1 MNSYKFLT
9 PVAIYYGMG
18 ALEDSCDKLASLG
31 DKSLIVTD
39 KIMTDIGYVDRL
51 INNLRKRNIEFSLFN
66 EINTEPT
73 DNYVG
78 TGTQFFKKNNC
89 DFLIALCGGSPIDTA
104 KAISAMVGNPGDIKD
119 YMGIGKIKQ
128 EGPPIVA
135 IPTTAGT
142 GSEVTQFTIIT
153 NTSNDV
159 KMLIGSEY
167 LIPKIA
173 INDPVLTMSVPPKI
187 TAATGIDALTH
198 AIEAYTSRR
207 HQPLADIFAL
217 SSIKRISK
225 YLRRAWA
232 NGDDE
237 EARSEMMLAA
247 MEAGMAF
254 NNSSVTIVHGMSRP
268 IGALF
273 HVPHGISNAVLLPAC
288 VEYAI
293 IGIPERFADV
303 AEAMGVNTN
312 SLSTLSAAK
321 EGLKLIKQLCTDIEI
336 PSISGL
342 GIDKDEFM
350 KNADKMA
357 TDALASGSPYNTARK
372 PSKEEIIE
380 IYKKAF

>member
-1 MNSYKFLT
+1 MDSYRFLI
-9 PVAIYYGMG
+9 PQMIYYGLGTLEG
-18 ALEDSCDKLASLG
+18 ACDKLAKIGNKPLV
-31 DKSLIVTD
+31 ITD
-39 KIMTDIGYVDRL
+39 KIMTDIGYADRVVNYMKKQKL
-51 INNLRKRNIEFSLFN
+51 EISLFN
-66 EINTEPT
+66 EVNTEPT
-73 DNYVG
+73 DYYVEKGTNLFKENY
-78 TGTQFFKKNNC
+78 C
-89 DFLIALCGGSPIDTA
+89 DFVIALGGGSPIDTA
-104 KAISAMVGNPGDIKD
+104 KAISLMVSNPGEIQD
-119 YMGIGKIKQ
+119 YMGLGKVKQ
-128 EGPPIVA
+128 NGPPIVA
-135 IPTTAGT
+135 IPTTSGT

-153 NTSNDV
+153 DTKKDV

-173 INDPVLTMSVPPKI
+173 INDPALTMSVPPNI

-207 HQPLADIFAL
+207 HQPLADNFAL

-268 IGALF
+268 LGALF
-273 HVPHGISNAVLLPAC
+273 HIPHGISNAVLLPAC
-288 VEYAI
+288 LEYAI
-293 IGIPERFADV
+293 MGLPERFANI
-303 AEAMGVNTN
+303 AKAMGVKDSN
-312 SLSTLSAAK
+312 LSDLDFAK
-321 EGLKLIKQLCTDIEI
+321 EGLILIKKLCEDVEI

-342 GIDKDEFM
+342 GIDKNTFM
-350 KNADKMA
+350 KRLDKMA

-372 PSKEEIIE
+372 PSKEDIIK
-380 IYKKAF
+380 IYEKSF

>member
-1 MNSYKFLT
+1 MKNYKFLS
-9 PVAIYYGMG
+9 PGAIYYGMG
-18 ALEDSCDKLASLG
+18 ALEDSCDKLATLG
-31 DKSLIVTD
+31 TKALIVTD
-39 KIMTDIGYVDRL
+39 RMMTDIGYIERL
-51 INNLRKRNIEFSLFN
+51 TNNLKKRNMEFYLFN
-66 EINTEPT
+66 SVNTEPT
-73 DNYVG
+73 DRHVEEGKQLFKENY
-78 TGTQFFKKNNC
+78 C
-89 DFLIALCGGSPIDTA
+89 DFLIALGGGSPIDAA
-104 KAISAMVGNPGDIKD
+104 KAISLMVSNPGEIKD
-119 YMGIGKIKQ
+119 YIGLGKIKQ

-135 IPTTAGT
+135 IPTTSGT
-142 GSEVTQFTIIT
+142 GSEDTQFTIIT
-153 NTSNDV
+153 NTKNEI

-173 INDPVLTMSVPPKI
+173 IDDPVLTMSVPPPT
-187 TAATGIDALTH
+187 TAATGIDSLTH

-207 HQPLADIFAL
+207 HQPMADVFAL

-288 VEYAI
+288 LEYAI
-293 IGIPERFADV
+293 MGIPERFADV

-312 SLSTLSAAK
+312 SLSALAAAK
-321 EGLKLIKQLCTDIEI
+321 EGVKLVKQLCTDVEI
-336 PSISGL
+336 PSIIGL
-342 GIDKDEFM
+342 GIDKDAFM
-350 KNADKMA
+350 EKADKMA
-357 TDALASGSPYNTARK
+357 TDALASGSPNNTARK
-372 PSKEEIIE
+372 PSKEEIIK
-380 IYKKAF
+380 IYEKSL

>member
-1 MNSYKFLT
+1 MIKKEKNRKF
-9 PVAIYYGMG
+9 
-18 ALEDSCDKLASLG
+18 
-31 DKSLIVTD
+31 
-39 KIMTDIGYVDRL
+39 
-51 INNLRKRNIEFSLFN
+51 NL
-66 EINTEPT
+66 
-73 DNYVG
+73 
-78 TGTQFFKKNNC
+78 
-89 DFLIALCGGSPIDTA
+89 
-104 KAISAMVGNPGDIKD
+104 
-119 YMGIGKIKQ
+119 KIKSKDVDPAALFIIKRLNDSGY
-128 EGPPIVA
+128 EALVVGGCIRNL
-135 IPTTAGT
+135 IMGEETHDWDITTKAT
-142 GSEVTQFTIIT
+142 AEVTQFTIIT
-153 NTSNDV
+153 NTANDV

-173 INDPVLTMSVPPKI
+173 IDDPRLTISVPPKT

-217 SSIKRISK
+217 SSINRISK

-288 VEYAI
+288 MEYAI
-293 IGIPERFADV
+293 MGIPEKFADV

-312 SLSTLSAAK
+312 SLSTFPAAK

-336 PSISGL
+336 PRISGL

-350 KNADKMA
+350 KKVDKMA

>member
-1 MNSYKFLT
+1 MDSYRFLT
-9 PVAIYYGMG
+9 PPMIYYGIG
-18 ALEDSCDKLASLG
+18 TLESACDKLAKIGNKPLV
-31 DKSLIVTD
+31 ITD
-39 KIMTDIGYVDRL
+39 KIMTDIGYADRVVNYL
-51 INNLRKRNIEFSLFN
+51 KKQMLEISLFN
-66 EINTEPT
+66 EVNTEPT
-73 DNYVG
+73 DHYVDKG
-78 TGTQFFKKNNC
+78 TNLFKENHC
-89 DFLIALCGGSPIDTA
+89 DFVIALGGGSPIDTA
-104 KAISAMVGNPGDIKD
+104 KAISLMVSNPGEIQD
-119 YMGIGKIKQ
+119 YMGLGKVKQ
-128 EGPPIVA
+128 NGPPIVA
-135 IPTTAGT
+135 IPTTSGT

-153 NTSNDV
+153 DTKKDV

-173 INDPVLTMSVPPKI
+173 INDPALTMSVPPNI

-247 MEAGMAF
+247 MEAGIAF

-268 IGALF
+268 LGALF

-288 VEYAI
+288 LEYAI
-293 IGIPERFADV
+293 MGLPERFADI
-303 AEAMGVNTN
+303 AKAMGVKDSN
-312 SLSTLSAAK
+312 LSDLNLAK
-321 EGLKLIKQLCTDIEI
+321 ESLILIKKLCEDVEI

-342 GIDKDEFM
+342 GIDKNTFM
-350 KNADKMA
+350 KRLDKMA

-372 PSKEEIIE
+372 PSKEDIIK
-380 IYKKAF
+380 IYEKSF

>member
-1 MNSYKFLT
+1 MDSYRFLT
-9 PVAIYYGMG
+9 PPMIYYGIG
-18 ALEDSCDKLASLG
+18 TLESACDKLAKIGNKPLV
-31 DKSLIVTD
+31 ITD
-39 KIMTDIGYVDRL
+39 KIMTDIGYADRVVNYL
-51 INNLRKRNIEFSLFN
+51 KKQMLEISLFN
-66 EINTEPT
+66 EVNTEPT
-73 DNYVG
+73 DYYVEKGTNLFKENY
-78 TGTQFFKKNNC
+78 C
-89 DFLIALCGGSPIDTA
+89 DFVIALGGGSPIDTA
-104 KAISAMVGNPGDIKD
+104 KAISLMVSNPGEIQD
-119 YMGIGKIKQ
+119 YMGLGKVKQ
-128 EGPPIVA
+128 NGPPIVA
-135 IPTTAGT
+135 IPTTSGT

-153 NTSNDV
+153 DTKKDV

-173 INDPVLTMSVPPKI
+173 INDPALTMSVPPNI

-247 MEAGMAF
+247 MEAGIAF

-268 IGALF
+268 LGALF

-288 VEYAI
+288 LEYAI
-293 IGIPERFADV
+293 MGLPERFADI
-303 AEAMGVNTN
+303 AKAMGVKDSN
-312 SLSTLSAAK
+312 LSDLNLAK
-321 EGLKLIKQLCTDIEI
+321 ESLILIKKLCEDVEI

-342 GIDKDEFM
+342 GIDKNNFM
-350 KNADKMA
+350 KRLDKMA

-372 PSKEEIIE
+372 PSKEDIIK
-380 IYKKAF
+380 IYEKSF